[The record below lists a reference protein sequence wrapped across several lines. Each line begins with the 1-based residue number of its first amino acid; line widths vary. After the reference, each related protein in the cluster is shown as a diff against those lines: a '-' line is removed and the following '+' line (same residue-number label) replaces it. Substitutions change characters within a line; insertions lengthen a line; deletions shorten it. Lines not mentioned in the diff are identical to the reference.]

1 MLNWLAKNH
10 LAKKNLSAKLGLT
23 ANPSYTAGFDQGCG
37 RGPGLWC

>member
-23 ANPSYTAGFDQGCG
+23 VKG
-37 RGPGLWC
+37 RSPG